1 MIIPSAPESL
11 VSRLGMNSVPTLFF
25 GMDQNVFPYKTNAC
39 WKFWRPTSI
48 FTSRTNFQSRKLRKQ
63 KHSLKDS
70 IFIGL
75 EYRQLIEKLL
85 NAIMPGEQFNLGLL
99 DDDDYKV
106 SVLRTKMLGIGECF
120 MYRLPKGSK
129 SPYRYVATACATD
142 RLKEN
147 SDVIFVH
154 FNKNFSTQISFHF
167 GLPNCSFE
175 SISHYPTEPKVG
187 HWRNPFSAYRFE

>member
-1 MIIPSAPESL
+1 MS
-11 VSRLGMNSVPTLFF
+11 
-25 GMDQNVFPYKTNAC
+25 FPYKTNAC
-39 WKFWRPTSI
+39 WWKFWRPTSI
-48 FTSRTNFQSRKLRKQ
+48 STPRTNFQSRKLRKQ

-129 SPYRYVATACATD
+129 SPYRYVATAYVTN
-142 RLKEN
+142 RLKET

-154 FNKNFSTQISFHF
+154 FNKNFLTQISFHF
-167 GLPNCSFE
+167 GLSHCSFE
-175 SISHYPTEPKVG
+175 SISHYPIEPKVG
-187 HWRNPFSAYRFE
+187 H

>member
-1 MIIPSAPESL
+1 MSFPTKRTLVVVEILAPNINIHL
-11 VSRLGMNSVPTLFF
+11 K
-25 GMDQNVFPYKTNAC
+25 D
-39 WKFWRPTSI
+39 KFS
-48 FTSRTNFQSRKLRKQ
+48 KQ
-63 KHSLKDS
+63 KASETTHSLKDS

-154 FNKNFSTQISFHF
+154 FNKNFLTQISFHF
-167 GLPNCSFE
+167 GLSHCSFE
-175 SISHYPTEPKVG
+175 SISHYPIEPKGG
-187 HWRNPFSAYRFE
+187 H

>member
-1 MIIPSAPESL
+1 MSFHTKRTLEILAPNINIHL
-11 VSRLGMNSVPTLFF
+11 K
-25 GMDQNVFPYKTNAC
+25 D
-39 WKFWRPTSI
+39 KFS
-48 FTSRTNFQSRKLRKQ
+48 KQ
-63 KHSLKDS
+63 KASETKHSLKDS

-129 SPYRYVATACATD
+129 SPYRYVATAYVTN
-142 RLKEN
+142 RLKET

-154 FNKNFSTQISFHF
+154 FNNNVAQYSY
-167 GLPNCSFE
+167 
-175 SISHYPTEPKVG
+175 SHYC
-187 HWRNPFSAYRFE
+187 F